1 MMVIG
6 GGSYLVWAEHI
17 LAMLCHT
24 DEMDTVMFV
33 PVEPP
38 ENHQA
43 SGSEVTSCSNKILNT
58 TLSFRLRTSSN
69 TPYVHK

>member
-17 LAMLCHT
+17 LAMLCRT

-33 PVEPP
+33 SVEPP
-38 ENHQA
+38 EK
-43 SGSEVTSCSNKILNT
+43 STGFWFGSD
-58 TLSFRLRTSSN
+58 
-69 TPYVHK
+69 